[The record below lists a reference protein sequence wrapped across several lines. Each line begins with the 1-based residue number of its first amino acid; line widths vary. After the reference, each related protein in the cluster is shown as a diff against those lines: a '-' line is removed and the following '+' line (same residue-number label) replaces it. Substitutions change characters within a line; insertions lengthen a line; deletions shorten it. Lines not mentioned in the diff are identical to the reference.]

1 MRHQG
6 THDDCTIDGDAPT
19 IDDDVTMRQE
29 KSSGRLVPKSSGAH
43 GPLQRPQ
50 QSSAFLTCRDC
61 GRLGHIASEC
71 TVFQELDDHGRILRP
86 KASPAPSTPYDP
98 RRDTKRSQARS
109 GRSRSTPSALQKG
122 RSASHGPA
130 QVVATKHTGPVGNPL
145 VFSDVKCLQE
155 RFLRVEAETK
165 RHSEELA
172 KVKAENM
179 AQKAQLEE
187 QAAQLA
193 THAARHATT
202 QQVLEE
208 QARVQ
213 AQAAEDRQAMKANI
227 AQAIAL
233 LSQAASSSAQSAPPP
248 HNPQQN

>member
-1 MRHQG
+1 MY
-6 THDDCTIDGDAPT
+6 
-19 IDDDVTMRQE
+19 
-29 KSSGRLVPKSSGAH
+29 RLSRAR
-43 GPLQRPQ
+43 RPW
-50 QSSAFLTCRDC
+50 QST
-61 GRLGHIASEC
+61 
-71 TVFQELDDHGRILRP
+71 
-86 KASPAPSTPYDP
+86 PSTRCTSTQYTLHDP
-98 RRDTKRSQARS
+98 RRDTKHSQARS
-109 GRSRSTPSALQKG
+109 GRSRSTHSANQKG
-122 RSASHGPA
+122 RSVSHGPT
-130 QVVATKHTGPVGNPL
+130 QVVATKPLGPVGTTLP
-145 VFSDVKCLQE
+145 FADVKRLQE

-179 AQKAQLEE
+179 AQKAQIEE

-202 QQVLEE
+202 QLVLEE

-233 LSQAASSSAQSAPPP
+233 LTQAASTAAPSAPTP

>member
-1 MRHQG
+1 M
-6 THDDCTIDGDAPT
+6 
-19 IDDDVTMRQE
+19 
-29 KSSGRLVPKSSGAH
+29 
-43 GPLQRPQ
+43 
-50 QSSAFLTCRDC
+50 
-61 GRLGHIASEC
+61 
-71 TVFQELDDHGRILRP
+71 
-86 KASPAPSTPYDP
+86 PYDP

-109 GRSRSTPSALQKG
+109 GRSRSTPSANQKG
-122 RSASHGPA
+122 RSASHGPT
-130 QVVATKHTGPVGNPL
+130 QVVATKPTGPVGNML
-145 VFSDVKCLQE
+145 AFSDVRRLQE

-165 RHSEELA
+165 RHT
-172 KVKAENM
+172 
-179 AQKAQLEE
+179 QIEE

-233 LSQAASSSAQSAPPP
+233 LTQAASSSAPPSPTP
-248 HNPQQN
+248 HTPQQN